1 MLNIQNNLILVK
13 GEDKTKSITA
23 WRFEE
28 KKPVVWISFGAKEY
42 PYHSA
47 DVKFYKNPVVKDVA
61 DKLVY
66 KGKDICPG
74 VVQIRVFNEYSR
86 IIYSTGYTELVPS
99 KQVKI
104 INSAFNNPKSK
115 DCFNYLKQLA
125 GEIGLCGPDGRNIL
139 AARYE
144 KIDFVREDSMLA
156 ALLSRYLPDN
166 SQSDENT
173 EIYPFGF
180 NLSQKQAVDNALSHR
195 LSVIE
200 GPPGTGKTQTILNII
215 ANAVIKGET
224 VAVVS
229 SNNSA
234 TANVLEKLEKY
245 GVDFIAAYLGN
256 SANKEAF
263 IAGQKEELPNLASWR
278 LSDEE
283 YSRLQETLRTA
294 SVELDEKLEKKNQ
307 LSKLQAELDSL
318 EKEYEHYSDTEES
331 EEENASLQYF
341 GENLPA
347 GKILEFLT
355 EYELQETAGGKVGFF
370 TKLIWY
376 FRYHIRN
383 IRLYKQPAENVAAL
397 GRKEYYRRKKQELAD
412 SIAEIEKDLETFD
425 FDQKMQDYAAVSM
438 QLFKASLAKKYAATD
453 RRKLY
458 NMDDLWKNSV
468 QLAED
473 YPVILS
479 TTYSLRSS
487 LSGKFAYDYVIVD
500 EASQVDLATG
510 ALAFSCAKKAVVV
523 GDLKQLPNVVPPEQ
537 KEKTE
542 LIFQRYDL
550 PAAFSYSGHSLLSAI
565 LELFPNIPKTM
576 LREHYR
582 CHPEIIGF
590 CNQRFYRNE
599 LIVLTKPSSDK
610 QAMMVYRTVKGNH
623 ARGHLN
629 QRQIDVIRE
638 EIIPEQKLNVSDGSV
653 GIVTPY
659 RDQADALKEVFA
671 GTQVKADTVDK
682 FQGQE
687 RSAMIFSTV
696 DNEIKDFASDP
707 KRLNVAVSRAVD
719 QFIVVT
725 DGNDNDSSSPIYELI
740 EYIRYHNHDVI
751 DSRVYSVFD
760 YLYKDYAL
768 ARENVLKRHG
778 RINEIESENLMY
790 QVIRDILNTEEFST
804 YDVVSHVP
812 LRMILS
818 DTSLLDDRET
828 QFAKNRRTHV
838 DFLVFSKITH
848 LPKLV
853 IEVDGFA
860 FHDKNE
866 KQLRRDAI
874 KDSILNKYGIPIV
887 RFSTVSSGEAEK
899 LREKLLKT

>member
-1 MLNIQNNLILVK
+1 MPNIQNNLILIK
-13 GEDKTKSITA
+13 GEDKTKSITT

-28 KKPVVWISFGAKEY
+28 RKPVVWISFGAKEY
-42 PYHSA
+42 PYNST
-47 DVKFYKNPVVKDVA
+47 DVKFYKNPITKDVKDR
-61 DKLVY
+61 LVY

-74 VVQIRVFNEYSR
+74 AVQIQTFKDYSR
-86 IIYSTGYTELVPS
+86 IIYSTGYTELVFS
-99 KQVKI
+99 RQVKVI
-104 INSAFNNPKSK
+104 DSALNNPKSK
-115 DCFNYLKQLA
+115 DGFNYLKQLA
-125 GEIGLCGPDGRNIL
+125 NEIGLCGPDGRNIL
-139 AARYE
+139 ADRYE

-156 ALLSRYLPDN
+156 VLLNGELPDN
-166 SQSDENT
+166 THSDQNT

-180 NLSQKQAVDNALSHR
+180 NLSQKQAVDNALNNR

-224 VAVVS
+224 VAIVS

-234 TANVLEKLEKY
+234 TANVLEKLGKY

-263 IAGQKEELPNLASWR
+263 IAGQKEELPELKLWR
-278 LSDEE
+278 LPDDA
-283 YSRLQETLRTA
+283 YSSLQEILRTA

-307 LSKLQAELDSL
+307 LSKLQAEYDAL
-318 EKEYEHYSDTEES
+318 EKEYEHYSDTEEA
-331 EEENASLQYF
+331 EETDGSSQAF
-341 GENLPA
+341 GSGLPA
-347 GKILEFLT
+347 EKILEFIT
-355 EYELQETAGGKVGFF
+355 EYELQEETAKKVGFF
-370 TKLIWY
+370 TRLMW
-376 FRYHIRN
+376 FLRYRIRN
-383 IRLYKQPAENVAAL
+383 YKLLKQPAEIVSAV
-397 GRKEYYRRKKQELAD
+397 GRKEYYLRKRQELSD
-412 SIAEIEKDLETFD
+412 SIAEIDKELEAFD
-425 FDQKMQDYAAVSM
+425 FEQRMRDYATISM
-438 QLFKASLAKKYAATD
+438 TLFKASLAKKYAYTHIRNAYT
-453 RRKLY
+453 
-458 NMDDLWKNSV
+458 MDDLWKSSDLFV
-468 QLAED
+468 KD

-487 LSGKFAYDYVIVD
+487 LSGRFAYDYVIVD

-523 GDLKQLPNVVPPEQ
+523 GDLKQLPNVVPQEQ
-537 KEKTE
+537 KKMTD
-542 LIFQRYDL
+542 LIFQRYNL
-550 PAAFSYSGHSLLSAI
+550 TSAFNYSGHSLLSAVMK
-565 LELFPNIPKTM
+565 LFPNIPKTM

-590 CNQRFYRNE
+590 CNQKFYQDE
-599 LIVLTKPSSDK
+599 LVILTQPSSDK

-638 EIIPEQKLNVSDGSV
+638 EVIPEQKLNVSDGSI

-659 RDQADALKEVFA
+659 RIQADALKKTFA

-696 DNEIKDFASDP
+696 DNEIGEFTADP
-707 KRLNVAVSRAVD
+707 NRLNVAISRAIN

-740 EYIRYHNHDVI
+740 EYIKYHNHDVI
-751 DSRVYSVFD
+751 DSRINSVFD

-768 ARENVLKRHG
+768 ARENVLKRYG

-790 QVIRDILNTEEFST
+790 QVIKDILSEEEFST

-812 LRMILS
+812 LKMIIS
-818 DTSLLDDRET
+818 DTSLLDEREM
-828 QFAKNRRTHV
+828 QFSQNRLTHV
-838 DFLVFSKITH
+838 DFLIFSKITH
-848 LPKLV
+848 LPILV
-853 IEVDGFA
+853 IEIDGFA
-860 FHDKNE
+860 FHAENE
-866 KQLRRDAI
+866 KQLERDDL
-874 KDSILNKYGIPIV
+874 KDSILNKYNIPIV
-887 RFSTVSSGEAEK
+887 RFSTVGSGEVEK
-899 LREKLLKT
+899 LRNALKRC